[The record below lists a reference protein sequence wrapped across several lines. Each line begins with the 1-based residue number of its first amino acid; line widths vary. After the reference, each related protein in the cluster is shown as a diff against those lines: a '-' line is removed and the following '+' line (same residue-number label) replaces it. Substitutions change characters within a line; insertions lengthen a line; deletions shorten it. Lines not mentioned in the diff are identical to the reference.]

1 MAERDEDGFLERW
14 SRRKR
19 GEGSSGAPETETAEA
34 APEAAGPSGGRS
46 GPPPVRAHPTAGD
59 RPPSEA
65 DSDAGDPEVIAKLPD
80 LDSLTEDSD
89 FTAFLQDGVP
99 DALRRQA
106 LRRLWRLNPIFAN
119 LDGLNDYDED
129 YSALGIVAENIKTI
143 YKVGKGYLDED
154 EDEPEGATED
164 AVAAKPDAEIGGTAE
179 SETGDREAV
188 AESGSHAAPD
198 SESPNPDDPVES
210 TQVSRAA
217 PESDATSPAIGDLES
232 KSERRARGSAL
243 ARRWGGSSDKA

>member
-19 GEGSSGAPETETAEA
+19 GEGSPGAPETETAEA
-34 APEAAGPSGGRS
+34 APEPARPSGGRS
-46 GPPPVRAHPTAGD
+46 GPPPAGA
-59 RPPSEA
+59 RPA
-65 DSDAGDPEVIAKLPD
+65 DVGRPRPEEDPDAGDPEVIAKLPD
-80 LDSLTEDSD
+80 LDSLDEDTD
-89 FTAFLQDGVP
+89 FSAFLQDGVP

-154 EDEPEGATED
+154 EPEAEPKDETEIAAD
-164 AVAAKPDAEIGGTAE
+164 EAVED
-179 SETGDREAV
+179 ETGGAEAV
-188 AESGSHAAPD
+188 AESGTDAAPD
-198 SESPNPDDPVES
+198 SEAPNPGDPVES
-210 TQVSRAA
+210 AQVSRATPA
-217 PESDATSPAIGDLES
+217 SDAGPPAGGNLES
-232 KSERRARGSAL
+232 KSERPARGSAL
-243 ARRWGGSSDKA
+243 ARRWGGNPDEA

>member
-1 MAERDEDGFLERW
+1 
-14 SRRKR
+14 
-19 GEGSSGAPETETAEA
+19 
-34 APEAAGPSGGRS
+34 
-46 GPPPVRAHPTAGD
+46 
-59 RPPSEA
+59 
-65 DSDAGDPEVIAKLPD
+65 
-80 LDSLTEDSD
+80 
-89 FTAFLQDGVP
+89 
-99 DALRRQA
+99 

-129 YSALGIVAENIKTI
+129 YSALGMIAENIKTI

-217 PESDATSPAIGDLES
+217 PESDANSPAVGDLES
-232 KSERRARGSAL
+232 KSERPARGSAL
-243 ARRWGGSSDKA
+243 ARRWGRSSDKA